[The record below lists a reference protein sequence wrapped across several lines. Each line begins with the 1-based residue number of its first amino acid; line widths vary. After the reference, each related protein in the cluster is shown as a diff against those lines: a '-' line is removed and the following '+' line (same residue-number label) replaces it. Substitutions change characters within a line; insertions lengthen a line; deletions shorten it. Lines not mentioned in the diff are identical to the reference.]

1 MLPRSL
7 SLSSTR
13 KRRECSSSPLSNH
26 FTLLS
31 LICYSMPPSR
41 KPRINPKNVFVLES
55 AFFPESNL
63 YAFISLSL
71 SLIKTLLLAERVFLL
86 VQLVRAWRQPAGS
99 ITGNMLSRLGIITQ
113 KKLYQLSLRGKTD
126 EESLLLVC
134 MLLLE
139 HCLLLACLSGLNT
152 YTLPLFLNFKCYTV
166 FTYLMPMTQPT
177 QLKEE
182 VRDILNMLR
191 QNKMSVDATLHL
203 LQ

>member
-126 EESLLLVC
+126 EESLLLSVC
-134 MLLLE
+134 CFWSIVCCQLIS
-139 HCLLLACLSGLNT
+139 LAST
-152 YTLPLFLNFKCYTV
+152 HFFLNFKCYTV

-177 QLKEE
+177 QR
-182 VRDILNMLR
+182 RDILNMVR
-191 QNKMSVDATLHL
+191 QNKMSMDATLHL
-203 LQ
+203 LQQ